1 MPRTAKLNL
10 FRLKCCKTLYSHV
23 FFEKYKISEIGYF
36 RKVNFLVKFF
46 EDKGFDVENQTPYK
60 IKIEDIIDLINRCE
74 TVLKNHEL
82 ADKLLPTMSG
92 FFFGSTDYD
101 EDYYDDVKQ
110 VFEYCK
116 NNLLPIFNELE
127 EDEYL
132 TFETWY

>member
-1 MPRTAKLNL
+1 MGLD
-10 FRLKCCKTLYSHV
+10 V
-23 FFEKYKISEIGYF
+23 FINRNKISEIGYF